1 MHTPHYD
8 MSKAVE
14 TIIKPRFSETDAMT
28 HIGNT
33 VMPVWFEE
41 AREPL
46 VRKLHPSLSIHD
58 WPFIVAHI
66 DVDYHQQIFLD
77 SEVTIKAG
85 ISKIGSKSFTIYHEA
100 TQNGLRVA
108 SGHAVTVYFDYGTKQ
123 TVALPNKLRSS
134 LKDYMILVKSTH

>member
-1 MHTPHYD
+1 MHPHNYD
-8 MSKAVE
+8 MTKALE

-46 VRKLHPSLSIHD
+46 VRQLHPSLSIDD

-66 DVDYHQQIFLD
+66 DVDYHQQIYVD
-77 SEVTIKAG
+77 SPVSVKAG
-85 ISKIGSKSFTIYHEA
+85 VSKIGSKSFTIYHEA
-100 TQNGLRVA
+100 TQNGQRVA
-108 SGHAVTVYFDYGTKQ
+108 SGNAVTVYYDYTTKQ
-123 TVALPNKLRSS
+123 TGSLTDKLRST
-134 LKDYMILVKSTH
+134 LNDYIITPKATG